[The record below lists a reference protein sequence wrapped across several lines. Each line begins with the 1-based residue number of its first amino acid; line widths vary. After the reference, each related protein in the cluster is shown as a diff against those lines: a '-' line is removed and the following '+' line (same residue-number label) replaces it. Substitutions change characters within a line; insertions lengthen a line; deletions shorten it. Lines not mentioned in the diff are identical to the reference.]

1 MYIDVSI
8 EEHQK
13 RELGL
18 AQQKQDPD
26 QCSGA
31 GVCVTK
37 HRGGLLK
44 NCWWIIRRLAAEQRR
59 RSWIKPGQNS
69 RASNEPSQKSS

>member
-1 MYIDVSI
+1 MHELSIRRMLNRCLPRKLSILMYIDVSI

-44 NCWWIIRRLAAEQRR
+44 NC
-59 RSWIKPGQNS
+59 
-69 RASNEPSQKSS
+69 